1 MKKINTFWLSAGLL
15 CVQHVMAQAP
25 SPLKLSTTYPE
36 VGKKITVTY
45 DSVGTDVGGKKD
57 IAAIVYFFDNKSY
70 PVSDIALKKSGK
82 NFKGEFTIPVTA
94 KAFAIKVVAE
104 DKTDNNYGNGYLY
117 QVFNGKEPVPGAY
130 AMAGYANAGTGRNLG
145 AMSVNMDKAFDL
157 YKKEFVLHP
166 ELEKDYQDPY
176 YVYLNRSP
184 VEKVLAAEK
193 LEKLKK
199 SSDEKD
205 LILAARILAEQKQ
218 ITEVEAIFTDIRAR
232 FPNGIANKNMLSN
245 TILREKEPAA
255 KEQLYKAYKIKYPSG
270 DEENDERLKTQVAR
284 AYLFAGNLVDFRRIE
299 ATLKSNQD
307 LIIPLND
314 EAYSLAKKGERLD
327 EALQLS
333 KQSLDM
339 TRLLID
345 KPQIISFTAPSQ
357 VKRNNKAYYGTFL
370 DTYAVILFKQSKFD
384 EALKYEE
391 EAKATGRY
399 NTENYILILD
409 AAGKTD
415 GVIKYASESVK
426 SGWATDVIKEKLKKN
441 YTAKNGDGSYDKYLA
456 DLQLTA
462 KNDAKTKLAAS
473 IINEPAPDFELKDLN
488 GKMVSLRSLK
498 GKIVVV
504 DFWATWCGPCKASFP
519 GMQMAVNKY
528 KNDPNIEFLFIDTWE
543 TGDNF
548 LPGVKS
554 FIEDNKYTFHVLI
567 DDKIETGRQAK
578 VVSAYGVSGIPT
590 KFVIDKNGN
599 IRFKYVG
606 YSGSADKVADEV
618 SNMLELTARA
628 GEENA
633 AAKEK

>member
-1 MKKINTFWLSAGLL
+1 MKKNSTLWLSVGLL
-15 CVQHVMAQAP
+15 CVQHVMAQTP

-57 IAAIVYFFDNKSY
+57 IAAVVYFFDNKSY

-82 NFKGEFTIPVTA
+82 TFKGEFTIPVTA

-218 ITEVEAIFTDIRAR
+218 ITEVEAIFTDIRTR

-284 AYLFAGNLVDFRRIE
+284 AYLFAGNLVDFRRVE

-314 EAYSLAKKGERLD
+314 EAYSMAKKGERLD

-370 DTYAVILFKQSKFD
+370 DTYAVILFKQNKFD

-415 GVIKYASESVK
+415 EVIKYASESVK

-441 YTAKNGDGSYDKYLA
+441 YTTKNGDGSYDKYLA

-473 IINEPAPDFELKDLN
+473 IIKEPAPDFELKDLN

-498 GKIVVV
+498 GKTVVV

>member
-15 CVQHVMAQAP
+15 CVQHVMAQTP

-82 NFKGEFTIPVTA
+82 TFKGEFTIPVTA

-218 ITEVEAIFTDIRAR
+218 ITEVEAIFTDIRTR

-415 GVIKYASESVK
+415 EVIKYASESVK

-498 GKIVVV
+498 GKTVVV

-633 AAKEK
+633 ADKEK